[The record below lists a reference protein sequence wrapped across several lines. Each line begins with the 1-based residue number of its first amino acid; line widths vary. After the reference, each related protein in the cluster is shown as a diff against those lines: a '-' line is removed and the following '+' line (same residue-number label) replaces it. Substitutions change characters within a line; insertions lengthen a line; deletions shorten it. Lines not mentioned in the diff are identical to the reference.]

1 MTSVPTQPEVSVVV
15 VSWNTRD
22 LTLACLRSVV
32 AAFPAG
38 SPSVE
43 VILVDNA
50 SSDDTVEAVTSSL
63 APVRVIR
70 LDENVGFA
78 RAANRGIAETSGR
91 LVLLVNSDADLSG
104 DSIARLSAILDARPE
119 AGAVGAA
126 LVGPD
131 GELQFSCGRFL
142 NPVNQCAESLGLSK
156 LVHVS
161 WLRRTYASSELRGEA
176 VTVDWCVGACLMIRR
191 SALDD
196 VGVFDERFVMYSE
209 YEELCLRRH
218 RRVQK
223 FRSWLK
229 GSANEVAGK
238 LPSTELSASDA
249 LEKAQARARVYRVL
263 DTLKNNYRTA
273 LILFELEGR
282 SAAEI
287 AALCAVTPSV
297 VWVWLHRARAEFSK
311 RLVQLEESEGVTR

>member
-1 MTSVPTQPEVSVVV
+1 VTSVRTQPEVSVVV

-32 AAFPAG
+32 AAVPAG

-43 VILVDNA
+43 VVLVDNA
-50 SSDDTVEAVTSSL
+50 SNDDTVDAVTSSL

-156 LVHVS
+156 LVHLS

-196 VGVFDERFVMYSE
+196 VGVFDERFFMYSE
-209 YEELCLRRH
+209 DEDLCLRLH
-218 RRVQK
+218 RRGWTV
-223 FRSWLK
+223 LHAPNVTVAHLGG
-229 GSANEVAGK
+229 GSA
-238 LPSTELSASDA
+238 
-249 LEKAQARARVYRVL
+249 RRVL
-263 DTLKNNYRTA
+263 DRM
-273 LILFELEGR
+273 R
-282 SAAEI
+282 SE
-287 AALCAVTPSV
+287 
-297 VWVWLHRARAEFSK
+297 ARASQNAFMRKHFGVLSALSFRMLMALA
-311 RLVQLEESEGVTR
+311 RLKPRRDDATVGWGR